1 MEILRRCLTRL
12 ADLCE
17 GASAIALGIVIILNA
32 IAVFARY
39 VLVDPIGWSEELM
52 RFSLAWLTYLAVGP
66 CLFRNEHMAMET
78 LDMIRNAA
86 MKRMLMRFNLAVTA
100 LFAGTI
106 LWFAI
111 PLLQRNWNQFT
122 PVMEIRTFWPYLSV
136 ALGCAL
142 LLIFSLAMI
151 VLSFTGKAHRDNDG
165 EHAGAA

>member
-1 MEILRRCLTRL
+1 MRALRQGITRL

-17 GASAIALGIVIILNA
+17 GASAIALAAVIVLNA
-32 IAVFARY
+32 IAVFNRY
-39 VLVDPIGWSEELM
+39 VLADPIGWSEELM

-78 LDMIRNAA
+78 IDMIRNEAA
-86 MKRMLMRFNLAVTA
+86 KRMLLRFNLTVTA
-100 LFAGTI
+100 VFAGTI

-111 PLLQRNWNQFT
+111 PLLQRNWNQRT
-122 PVMEIRTFWPYLSV
+122 PVLEIRTFWPYFSV

-142 LLIFSLAMI
+142 LLIFALAMLA
-151 VLSFTGKAHRDNDG
+151 LSFTGKAHRDDDG

>member
-1 MEILRRCLTRL
+1 MHGLRRGLTRL

-17 GASAIALGIVIILNA
+17 GASAVALGAVIILNA

-78 LDMIRNAA
+78 MDMIRNEAA
-86 MKRMLMRFNLAVTA
+86 KRMLLRFNLAVTA
-100 LFAGTI
+100 IFAGTI
-106 LWFAI
+106 LWFAV

-122 PVMEIRTFWPYLSV
+122 PVLEIRTFWPYLSV

-142 LLIFSLAMI
+142 LLIFALAMLA
-151 VLSFTGKAHRDNDG
+151 LSFFGRAHRDDDG
-165 EHAGAA
+165 DHAGAA

>member
-1 MEILRRCLTRL
+1 MEALRRGLTRL
-12 ADLCE
+12 ADICE
-17 GASAIALGIVIILNA
+17 GASAVALGIVIILNA

-39 VLVDPIGWSEELM
+39 VLGDPIGWSEELM
-52 RFSLAWLTYLAVGP
+52 RFSLAWLTYFAVGP

-78 LDMIRNAA
+78 LDAIRNEAV
-86 MKRMLMRFNLAVTA
+86 KRMLLRFNLAVTA

-111 PLLQRNWNQFT
+111 PLLQRNWRQFT

-142 LLIFSLAMI
+142 LLIFALAMI
-151 VLSFTGKAHRDNDG
+151 ALSFTGRAHRDGDD
-165 EHAGAA
+165 EPTGAA

>member
-1 MEILRRCLTRL
+1 MESLRRGLTRL

-39 VLVDPIGWSEELM
+39 VLGDPIGWSEELM

-78 LDMIRNAA
+78 LDMIRNEAA
-86 MKRMLMRFNLAVTA
+86 KRMLLRFNLAVTA

-111 PLLQRNWNQFT
+111 PLLQRNWRQFT

-142 LLIFSLAMI
+142 LLIFALAMI
-151 VLSFTGKAHRDNDG
+151 VLSFTGRAHRDGDD
-165 EHAGAA
+165 EPAGAA

>member
-1 MEILRRCLTRL
+1 MEVLRRWLTRL

-17 GASAIALGIVIILNA
+17 GASAIALGAVIVLNA
-32 IAVFARY
+32 IAVFQRY

-78 LDMIRNAA
+78 LDAIRNEAA
-86 MKRMLMRFNLAVTA
+86 RRMLLRFNLAVTA

-111 PLLQRNWNQFT
+111 PLLQRNWRQFT
-122 PVMEIRTFWPYLSV
+122 PVLEIRTFWPYLSV

-142 LLIFSLAMI
+142 LLVFALAML
-151 VLSFTGKAHRDNDG
+151 VLSFSGRAHRADDG
-165 EHAGAA
+165 EEF

>member
-1 MEILRRCLTRL
+1 MQGLRRALTRL

-17 GASAIALGIVIILNA
+17 SASAVALAAVIVLNA

-78 LDMIRNAA
+78 MDVIRNEAV
-86 MKRMLMRFNLAVTA
+86 KRLLLRTNLAVTA

-122 PVMEIRTFWPYLSV
+122 PVLEIRTFWPYLSV
-136 ALGCAL
+136 ALGCTL
-142 LLIFSLAMI
+142 LLIFALAMF
-151 VLSFTGKAHRDNDG
+151 VLSFFGRAHRDDDG
-165 EHAGAA
+165 DHAGAA

>member
-1 MEILRRCLTRL
+1 ML
-12 ADLCE
+12 A
-17 GASAIALGIVIILNA
+17 AVIILNA

-78 LDMIRNAA
+78 MDMIRNEAV
-86 MKRMLMRFNLAVTA
+86 KRMLLRFNLAVTA
-100 LFAGTI
+100 VFAGTI
-106 LWFAI
+106 LWFAV

-122 PVMEIRTFWPYLSV
+122 PVLEIRTFWPYLSV

-142 LLIFSLAMI
+142 LLVFAVAMLA
-151 VLSFTGKAHRDNDG
+151 LSFVGRAHRDDDG
-165 EHAGAA
+165 DHAGAA

>member
-1 MEILRRCLTRL
+1 MEGLRRGLTRL

-17 GASAIALGIVIILNA
+17 GASAVALAIVIVLNA

-66 CLFRNEHMAMET
+66 CLFRNEHMAMESI
-78 LDMIRNAA
+78 DAIRNAA
-86 MKRMLMRFNLAVTA
+86 VRRLVLRTNLAITA

-111 PLLQRNWNQFT
+111 PLLQRNWRQFT

-142 LLIFSLAMI
+142 LLVFSLAMLA
-151 VLSFTGKAHRDNDG
+151 LSFSARVHRVED
-165 EHAGAA
+165 EE

>member
-1 MEILRRCLTRL
+1 MDGLRRGLTRL
-12 ADLCE
+12 SDLCE
-17 GASAIALGIVIILNA
+17 GAGAVILSVIIVLNA
-32 IAVFARY
+32 VAVFARY

-78 LDMIRNAA
+78 LDVIRNEAL
-86 MKRMLMRFNLAVTA
+86 KRMLLRFNLAVTA

-106 LWFAI
+106 LWFAV

-136 ALGCAL
+136 ALGCGL
-142 LLIFSLAMI
+142 LLLFALAMI
-151 VLSFTGKAHRDNDG
+151 ALSFTGRVHRDDDDG
-165 EHAGAA
+165 HAGAA

>member
-1 MEILRRCLTRL
+1 MTRL

-17 GASAIALGIVIILNA
+17 GASAIMLAAVIVLNA
-32 IAVFARY
+32 TAVFARY

-52 RFSLAWLTYLAVGP
+52 RFSLVWLTYLAVGP

-78 LDMIRNAA
+78 IDMIRNEAA
-86 MKRMLMRFNLAVTA
+86 KRMLLRFNLAVTA
-100 LFAGTI
+100 VFAGTI
-106 LWFAI
+106 LWFVI
-111 PLLQRNWNQFT
+111 PLLQRNWNQYT

-142 LLIFSLAMI
+142 LLVFALAMLA
-151 VLSFTGKAHRDNDG
+151 LSFTGRAHRDDDD

>member
-1 MEILRRCLTRL
+1 MDGLRRGLTRL
-12 ADLCE
+12 ADVCE
-17 GASAIALGIVIILNA
+17 GASAVALGVVIVLNA

-39 VLVDPIGWSEELM
+39 VLTDPIGWSEELM

-78 LDMIRNAA
+78 LDVIRNEAV
-86 MKRMLMRFNLAVTA
+86 KRALLRFNLAVTG

-142 LLIFSLAMI
+142 LVLFAIGMI
-151 VLSFTGKAHRDNDG
+151 ALSFKGRAHRDSDD
-165 EHAGAA
+165 EPAGAA